1 MKVPYDEGRA
11 YRIGPESC
19 VSPREG
25 RDEALAGEWVGQ
37 VLSYVTKTAR
47 SADAVRAAEG
57 NMTGRVNASVPA
69 APRSLRPWHVRKLL
83 AREPGDLT
91 SDRTARASRSAP
103 GRPEGR
109 SR

>member
-1 MKVPYDEGRA
+1 VKVPYDEGRA

-19 VSPREG
+19 VSPCEG
-25 RDEALAGEWVGQ
+25 RHEAFAGERAGQ
-37 VLSYVTKTAR
+37 VLSYETKTAR

-57 NMTGRVNASVPA
+57 NMTRRASA
-69 APRSLRPWHVRKLL
+69 SSSSAPRSLRPWHVRKLL

-91 SDRTARASRSAP
+91 FGRTASAGRSAS